1 MALQHRIFAP
11 ARLTLHPTT
20 GAVRAA
26 LVLFLA
32 VGAAGASLPQLALA
46 AGASQAAAVRE
57 YNIPAGSLRGAL
69 SSFAIAAGVNLS
81 TQGVALDG
89 LSTPGLQGS
98 YGVAAGLQKLLQ
110 GSGLEVAEPGNGGT
124 GNYQLRKVGSVASG
138 AADGGLDSMPAVVV
152 SAEADR
158 ATEGTGL
165 YTARNMSTATGL
177 NLSQRHTPQTVSV
190 ISRQQMEDFDLTT
203 LQDVARATPG
213 IYGKTQ
219 GVSDQETT
227 YFARGFALSHVNVDG
242 LPLDVTGFNERN
254 VSADM
259 LMYDRVEVVR
269 GATGLMEGA
278 GAPSGSINMIRKRPT
293 ATPLLNLS
301 AHLGSWKDRQWTV
314 DASNALNAS
323 GSVRGRV
330 AASWRDSDSFVD
342 VVNNK
347 NSTVYAIVEA
357 DLTPSTTAGIGFS
370 RQHSRTDGVF
380 VGLPTLP
387 DGRHMDLPRST
398 FLNNA
403 DSFQKRDN
411 NVVFADLETRL
422 EKGWRSRFAITHI
435 DASSSTRNTTNS
447 RIDGEIYK
455 LSQSETGWK
464 YNTEQVVADWR
475 LSGPVNWFGRQHDVI
490 VGASYRHDDSDAGQ
504 SWEGAAAR
512 VIDIRS
518 WNPYAYPM
526 RGTAFEPYNWGRKT
540 NEKGLYAAGNF
551 SLSDPLRLVL
561 GGRFGWYAQ
570 DVTGWYSTDPAW
582 RRSLTEDA
590 KFTPY
595 AGLVYDVDQHHSVY
609 ASGTQIFEPQ
619 SSLDVSGNTLPPLS
633 GTNLEVGVKGE
644 YFGGR
649 LNASGALFRIKQ
661 NNRAMA
667 DEQNCPSGGAIYCA
681 RAAGQVK
688 SEGIDLQVS
697 GSPLPGW
704 QISGGYTYVL
714 AKYTRDSVAANIGQ
728 RIATDEPKQLF
739 KLMTN
744 VQLGGS
750 LAKWSVGG
758 SVIAQDKI
766 YRRDTNYLTQQ
777 GGYALVGLT
786 AGYRLSE
793 QLQLRVNIDNLFDRR
808 YYQGLGYSWSG
819 GLERYGAP
827 RSVLFSL
834 NYKM

>member
-46 AGASQAAAVRE
+46 AEASQAAGVRD
-57 YNIPAGSLRGAL
+57 YQIPAGSLRHAL
-69 SSFAIAAGVNLS
+69 SSFAIAAGINLS

-98 YGVAAGLQKLLQ
+98 HGVTAGLQKLLQ
-110 GSGLEVAEPGNGGT
+110 GSGLEVADGGN
-124 GNYQLRKVGSVASG
+124 GNYQLRKMRSNL
-138 AADGGLDSMPAVVV
+138 ADGGLASMPAVVV

-165 YTARNMSTATGL
+165 YTARNLSTATGL

-301 AHLGSWKDRQWTV
+301 AHLGSWKDRQLTV
-314 DASNALNAS
+314 DASNALNES

-357 DLTPSTTAGIGFS
+357 DLTPTTTAGIGFS

-380 VGLPTLP
+380 VGLPTFA

-422 EKGWRSRFAITHI
+422 EKGWRSRFAITRI

-447 RIDGEIYK
+447 RIDGEIYRF
-455 LSQSETGWK
+455 SQSETGWK
-464 YNTEQVVADWR
+464 YSTEQVVADWR

-504 SWEGAAAR
+504 SWEGAETR
-512 VIDIRS
+512 VIDIRN
-518 WNPYAYPM
+518 WNPHAYAM

-540 NEKGLYAAGNF
+540 EEKGIYAAGNF
-551 SLSDPLRLVL
+551 SLADPLHLVL

-570 DVTGWYSTDPAW
+570 DVTGWYSTNPAW
-582 RRSLTEDA
+582 RRGLTENA

-595 AGLVYDVDQHHSVY
+595 AGLVYDVDQQHSVY

-619 SSLDVSGNTLPPLS
+619 SSLDVGGNTLPPLS

-667 DEQNCPSGGAIYCA
+667 DEQNCPTGGAIYCA

-714 AKYTRDSVAANIGQ
+714 AKYTQDSVAANIGQ

-744 VQLGGS
+744 VQLSGS
-750 LAKWSVGG
+750 LAKWNVGG
-758 SVIAQDKI
+758 AVYAQDKI
-766 YRRDTNYLTQQ
+766 YRRDTGYLTQQ
-777 GGYALVGLT
+777 GGYATVGLT

-793 QLQLRVNIDNLFDRR
+793 QVQLRVNVDNLLDRR

>member
-1 MALQHRIFAP
+1 MALQHRNFAP
-11 ARLTLHPTT
+11 ARLALHPTT

-26 LVLFLA
+26 LLLLLA
-32 VGAAGASLPQLALA
+32 VGAAGSALPQAALA
-46 AGASQAAAVRE
+46 AQAQPAAGART
-57 YNIPAGSLRGAL
+57 YNIPAGNLRNAL
-69 SSFAIAAGVNLS
+69 STFAIAAGVNLS

-89 LSTPGLQGS
+89 LATPGLQGS
-98 YGVAAGLQKLLQ
+98 HGTTAALQKLLQ
-110 GSGLEVAEPGNGGT
+110 GSGLEVVEDGN
-124 GNYQLRKVGSVASG
+124 GNYQLRKMAGNTAGSS
-138 AADGGLDSMPAVVV
+138 ADMGLDSMPAVVV

-190 ISRQQMEDFDLTT
+190 ISRQQMEDFDLTS

-213 IYGKTQ
+213 IYGKSQ

-293 ATPLLNLS
+293 AKPLLNAS
-301 AHLGSWKDRQWTV
+301 AHLGSWKDRQLSV
-314 DASNALNAS
+314 DASNALNEA

-330 AASWRDSDSFVD
+330 AASWRDADSFVD
-342 VVNNK
+342 VVNNR
-347 NSTVYAIVEA
+347 NGTVYAIVEA

-380 VGLPTLP
+380 VGLPTFV
-387 DGRHMDLPRST
+387 DGSHMPLPRST

-411 NVVFADLETRL
+411 NVVFADLETGL
-422 EKGWRSRFAITHI
+422 EQGWRSRFAVTHI

-447 RIDGEIYK
+447 RIDGETYRF
-455 LSQSETGWK
+455 SQSETGWE
-464 YNTEQVVADWR
+464 YGTGQVVADWR
-475 LSGPVNWFGRQHDVI
+475 LSGPVSWFGRQHDLI
-490 VGASYRHDDSDAGQ
+490 VGASYRNDDSDAGQ
-504 SWEGAAAR
+504 SWEGAQTR
-512 VIDIRS
+512 VIDIRN
-518 WNPYAYPM
+518 WNPRAYPM
-526 RGTAFEPYNWGRKT
+526 RGTQFEPYNWGRKT
-540 NEKGLYAAGNF
+540 REKGVYAAGNF
-551 SLSDPLRLVL
+551 SLADPLRLVL
-561 GGRFGWYAQ
+561 GGRLGWYAQ
-570 DVTGWYSTDPAW
+570 DVTGWYSTNPAW
-582 RRSLTEDA
+582 RRSLTESA

-595 AGLVYDVDQHHSVY
+595 AGLVSDVDQHHSVY

-619 SSLDVSGNTLPPLS
+619 SSMDVSGNTLPPLS

-649 LNASGALFRIKQ
+649 LNASGALFRIRQ

-667 DEQNCPSGGAIYCA
+667 DEQNCPTGGAVYCA
-681 RAAGQVK
+681 RAAGQVQ
-688 SEGIDLQVS
+688 SEGIDLQLS

-714 AKYTRDSVAANIGQ
+714 AKYTKDSVAANIGQ

-739 KLMTN
+739 KLYTT
-744 VQLGGS
+744 VQLSGSLAQWSLGGS
-750 LAKWSVGG
+750 VT
-758 SVIAQDKI
+758 AQDKI
-766 YRRDTNYLTQQ
+766 YRRDTAYLTRQ
-777 GGYALVGLT
+777 GGYALLGLT
-786 AGYRLSE
+786 AGYRLSD
-793 QLQLRVNIDNLFDRR
+793 QLQLRVNIDNLLDRR
-808 YYQGLGYSWSG
+808 YYQALGYSWSG

-827 RSVLFSL
+827 RSVLLSL

>member
-1 MALQHRIFAP
+1 MALQYRSLTT
-11 ARLTLHPTT
+11 ARMTLHPTT

-26 LVLFLA
+26 LVLLLS
-32 VGAAGASLPQLALA
+32 VGGAGATLPHMALA
-46 AGASQAAAVRE
+46 AESSPAASLRD
-57 YNIPAGSLRGAL
+57 YHIPAGNLREAL
-69 SSFAIAAGVNLS
+69 AAFAIAAGVNLS
-81 TQGVALDG
+81 SQGVALDG
-89 LSTPGLQGS
+89 QATPGLRGR
-98 YGVAAGLQKLLQ
+98 YDVMAALQTLLQ
-110 GSGLEVAEPGNGGT
+110 GSGLEVVDGGS
-124 GNYQLRKVGSVASG
+124 GNYLLRNMNAST
-138 AADGGLDSMPAVVV
+138 ADGGPASMPAVVV

-165 YTARNMSTATGL
+165 YTARAMSTATGL

-190 ISRQQMEDFDLTT
+190 ISRQQMEDFELTT

-213 IYGKTQ
+213 LYGKTQ

-293 ATPLLNLS
+293 ATPLLNAS
-301 AHLGSWKDRQWTV
+301 AHLGSWKDKQLTV

-330 AASWRDSDSFVD
+330 AASLRDSDSFVD
-342 VVNNK
+342 VVGNK
-347 NSTVYAIVEA
+347 NSTVYAILEA

-380 VGLPTLP
+380 VGLPTLL

-422 EKGWRSRFAITHI
+422 EKGWRSRLAITHI

-447 RIDGEIYK
+447 RVDGETY
-455 LSQSETGWK
+455 LLEQSETGWK
-464 YNTEQVVADWR
+464 YHTEQVVADWR
-475 LSGPVNWFGRQHDVI
+475 LSGPVTWFGRRHDVI

-504 SWEGAAAR
+504 SWEGAQTR
-512 VIDIRS
+512 VFDLRQ
-518 WNPYAYPM
+518 WNPHAYPM
-526 RGTAFEPYNWGRKT
+526 RGALFEPYNWGRKT
-540 NEKGLYAAGNF
+540 DEKGIYAAGSF
-551 SLSDPLRLVL
+551 SLADPLRLVL

-570 DVTGWYSTDPAW
+570 DVTGWYSTDPVW

-595 AGLVYDVDQHHSVY
+595 AGIVYDVDQHHSLY
-609 ASGTQIFEPQ
+609 ASGTQIFQPQ
-619 SSLDVSGNTLPPLS
+619 SVLDVKGNTLPPLS
-633 GTNLEVGVKGE
+633 GTNLELGVKGE

-661 NNRAMA
+661 KNRAMA
-667 DEQNCPSGGAIYCA
+667 DEVNCPTGGAIYCA
-681 RAAGQVK
+681 RAAGQVQ
-688 SEGIDLQVS
+688 SEGVDLQVS

-704 QISGGYTYVL
+704 QVAGGYTYVL
-714 AKYTRDSVAANIGQ
+714 AKYTQDSVAANIGR

-739 KLMTN
+739 KLYTT
-744 VQLGGS
+744 VQLSGS
-750 LAKWSVGG
+750 LARWNLGASVT
-758 SVIAQDKI
+758 AQDKI
-766 YRRDTNYLTQQ
+766 YRRDTDYLTRQ
-777 GGYALVGLT
+777 GGYALLGLT

-793 QLQLRVNIDNLFDRR
+793 QLQLRVNIDNVLDRR
-808 YYQGLGYSWSG
+808 YYQALGYAWSG

-827 RSVLFSL
+827 RSVLVSL
-834 NYKM
+834 NYTL

>member
-1 MALQHRIFAP
+1 MALQHRNFTA
-11 ARLTLHPTT
+11 ARMTLHPTT

-26 LVLFLA
+26 LVLLLA
-32 VGAAGASLPQLALA
+32 AGAAGAGLPHMAVA
-46 AGASQAAAVRE
+46 AESSPAATMRD
-57 YNIPAGSLRGAL
+57 YSIPAGSLRSAL
-69 SSFAIAAGVNLS
+69 ASFAIAAGINLS
-81 TQGVALDG
+81 TQGVALDS
-89 LSTPGLQGS
+89 LATPGLQGRH
-98 YGVAAGLQKLLQ
+98 GVTAGLQKLLQ
-110 GSGLEVAEPGNGGT
+110 GSGLEVADGGNG
-124 GNYQLRKVGSVASG
+124 NYLLRKMNTGT
-138 AADGGLDSMPAVVV
+138 ADGGLASMPAVVV

-165 YTARNMSTATGL
+165 YTSRNMSTATGL

-293 ATPLLNLS
+293 ATPLLNTS
-301 AHLGSWKDRQWTV
+301 AHLGSWKDRQLTV

-342 VVNNK
+342 VVNNQ

-380 VGLPTLP
+380 VGLPTML

-403 DSFQKRDN
+403 DSVQKRDN
-411 NVVFADLETRL
+411 NVVFADLETKL
-422 EKGWRSRFAITHI
+422 EQGWRSRFAITRI
-435 DASSSTRNTTNS
+435 EASSSTRNTTNS

-455 LSQSETGWK
+455 LNQSETGWK

-475 LSGPVNWFGRQHDVI
+475 LSGPVTWFGRQHDVI

-504 SWEGAAAR
+504 SWEGAGTR
-512 VIDIRS
+512 VIDIRQ

-526 RGTAFEPYNWGRKT
+526 RGAPFEPYNWGRKT
-540 NEKGLYAAGNF
+540 DEKGIYAAGNF
-551 SLSDPLRLVL
+551 SLADPLRLVL

-570 DVTGWYSTDPAW
+570 DVTGWYSSNPAW
-582 RRSLTEDA
+582 RRGLTENA

-595 AGLVYDVDQHHSVY
+595 AGLVYDVDRHHSVY

-619 SSLDVSGNTLPPLS
+619 SSLDVRGNTLPPLS

-649 LNASGALFRIKQ
+649 LNASGALFRIRQ

-667 DEQNCPSGGAIYCA
+667 DELNCPTGGAIYCA
-681 RAAGQVK
+681 RAAGQVQ
-688 SEGIDLQVS
+688 SEGIDLQLS

-714 AKYTRDSVAANIGQ
+714 AKYTQDSVAANIGQ

-744 VQLGGS
+744 VQLGGG
-750 LAKWSVGG
+750 LAQWNVGA
-758 SVIAQDKI
+758 SIYAQDKI
-766 YRRDTNYLTQQ
+766 ERRDTAYLTRQ
-777 GGYALVGLT
+777 GGYAIVGLT
-786 AGYRLSE
+786 AGYHISE
-793 QLQLRVNIDNLFDRR
+793 QLQLRLNIDNVLDRR
-808 YYQGLGYSWSG
+808 YYQALGYSWSG

-827 RSVLFSL
+827 RSVLLSL
-834 NYKM
+834 HYKM

>member
-1 MALQHRIFAP
+1 M
-11 ARLTLHPTT
+11 TLHPTT

-26 LVLFLA
+26 LVLLLA
-32 VGAAGASLPQLALA
+32 LGAAGTGVPQAALA
-46 AGASQAAAVRE
+46 AESSPAANVRD

-69 SSFAIAAGVNLS
+69 ASFAIAAGVNLS

-89 LSTPGLQGS
+89 MATPGLQGRH
-98 YGVAAGLQKLLQ
+98 GVAAGLQKLLQ
-110 GSGLEVAEPGNGGT
+110 GSGLEVTDGGNG
-124 GNYQLRKVGSVASG
+124 NYLLRKINIST
-138 AADGGLDSMPAVVV
+138 ADGGLDSMPAVVV

-165 YTARNMSTATGL
+165 YTSRNLSTATGL

-213 IYGKTQ
+213 LYGKTQ

-293 ATPLLNLS
+293 ATPLLNAS
-301 AHLGSWKDRQWTV
+301 AHLGSWKDRQLTV

-342 VVNNK
+342 VVNNT
-347 NSTVYAIVEA
+347 NGTVYAIVEA

-380 VGLPTLP
+380 VGLPTFA

-411 NVVFADLETRL
+411 NVVFADLETQL

-447 RIDGEIYK
+447 RIDGETY
-455 LSQSETGWK
+455 LLEQSETGWK
-464 YNTEQVVADWR
+464 YNTQQVVADWR
-475 LSGPVNWFGRQHDVI
+475 LSGPVTWFGRQHDVI

-504 SWEGAAAR
+504 SWEGAGKR
-512 VIDIRS
+512 VIDLRH
-518 WNPYAYPM
+518 WNPRAYRMNGAP
-526 RGTAFEPYNWGRKT
+526 FEPYNWGRKT
-540 NEKGLYAAGNF
+540 DEKGIYAAGNF
-551 SLSDPLRLVL
+551 SLADPLRLVL

-570 DVTGWYSTDPAW
+570 DVTGWYATNPTW
-582 RRSLTEDA
+582 RRDLTENA

-595 AGLVYDVDQHHSVY
+595 AGLVYDLDQHHSVY
-609 ASGTQIFEPQ
+609 ASGTQIFQPQ
-619 SSLDVSGNTLPPLS
+619 SVLDVRGNTLPPLS

-667 DEQNCPSGGAIYCA
+667 DEVNCPTGGAIYCA
-681 RAAGQVK
+681 RAAGQVL
-688 SEGIDLQVS
+688 SEGVDLQLS

-704 QISGGYTYVL
+704 QIAGGYTYVL
-714 AKYTRDSVAANIGQ
+714 AKYTKDSVAANIGQ

-739 KLMTN
+739 KLYTT
-744 VQLGGS
+744 VQLSGS
-750 LAKWSVGG
+750 LARWNMGASVT
-758 SVIAQDKI
+758 AQDKI
-766 YRRDTNYLTQQ
+766 YRRDKAYLTQQ
-777 GGYALVGLT
+777 GGYAIVGLT

-793 QLQLRVNIDNLFDRR
+793 QLQLRVNIDNVLDRR

-827 RSVLFSL
+827 RSVLLSL
-834 NYKM
+834 NYKL

>member
-1 MALQHRIFAP
+1 MTT

-26 LVLFLA
+26 LVLLLA
-32 VGAAGASLPQLALA
+32 VGAASASLPQAALA
-46 AGASQAAAVRE
+46 AESSPAANVRD
-57 YNIPAGSLRGAL
+57 YNIAAGSLRGAL
-69 SSFAIAAGVNLS
+69 ASFAIAAGVNLS
-81 TQGVALDG
+81 TQGEALDG
-89 LSTPGLQGS
+89 LATPGLQGRH
-98 YGVAAGLQKLLQ
+98 GVSAGLQKLLQ
-110 GSGLEVAEPGNGGT
+110 GSGLEVLENGNG
-124 GNYQLRKVGSVASG
+124 NYLLRKSHVS
-138 AADGGLDSMPAVVV
+138 AADGGLDSMPAVIV

-165 YTARNMSTATGL
+165 YTSRNMSTATGL

-213 IYGKTQ
+213 LYGKTQ

-293 ATPLLNLS
+293 ATPLLNAS
-301 AHLGSWKDRQWTV
+301 AHLGSWKERQLTV
-314 DASNALNAS
+314 DASNALNDS
-323 GSVRGRV
+323 GSLRGRV

-342 VVNNK
+342 VVNNT
-347 NSTVYAIVEA
+347 NGTVYAIVEA

-387 DGRHMDLPRST
+387 DGRHRDLPRST

-422 EKGWRSRFAITHI
+422 DKGWRSRFAITHI

-447 RIDGEIYK
+447 RVDGEMY
-455 LSQSETGWK
+455 LLEQSETGWK
-464 YNTEQVVADWR
+464 YNTRQVVADWR
-475 LSGPVNWFGRQHDVI
+475 LSGPVTWFGRQHDVI

-504 SWEGAAAR
+504 SWEGAKTR
-512 VIDIRS
+512 VFDLRQ
-518 WNPYAYPM
+518 WNPRAYPM
-526 RGTAFEPYNWGRKT
+526 RGAPFEPYNWGRKT
-540 NEKGLYAAGNF
+540 DEKGLYVAGNF
-551 SLSDPLRLVL
+551 SLADPLRLVL

-570 DVTGWYSTDPAW
+570 DVTGWYSTSPTW
-582 RRSLTEDA
+582 RRSLTENA

-595 AGLVYDVDQHHSVY
+595 AGIVYDVDQHHSLY
-609 ASGTQIFEPQ
+609 ASGTQIFQPQ
-619 SSLDVSGNTLPPLS
+619 SVLDVRGNTLPPLN

-649 LNASGALFRIKQ
+649 LNAGGALFRIKQ

-667 DEQNCPSGGAIYCA
+667 DEVNCPTGGAIYCA
-681 RAAGQVK
+681 RAAGQVQ
-688 SEGIDLQVS
+688 SEGVDLQLS

-704 QISGGYTYVL
+704 QIAGGYTYVL
-714 AKYTRDSVAANIGQ
+714 AKYTNDSVAANIGQ

-739 KLMTN
+739 KLYTT
-744 VQLGGS
+744 VQLSGS
-750 LAKWSVGG
+750 LARWNLGASVY
-758 SVIAQDKI
+758 AQDKI
-766 YRRDTNYLTQQ
+766 YRRDQAFLTQQ
-777 GGYALVGLT
+777 GGYAIVGLT

-793 QLQLRVNIDNLFDRR
+793 QLQLRVSVDNVLDRR

-827 RSVLFSL
+827 RSVLVSL

>member
-1 MALQHRIFAP
+1 M
-11 ARLTLHPTT
+11 
-20 GAVRAA
+20 
-26 LVLFLA
+26 
-32 VGAAGASLPQLALA
+32 ALA
-46 AGASQAAAVRE
+46 AESAPAVTARD
-57 YNIPAGSLRGAL
+57 YHIPAGSLRDAL
-69 SSFAIAAGVNLS
+69 PAFAIAAGINLS

-89 LSTPGLQGS
+89 MATPGLQGRH
-98 YGVAAGLQKLLQ
+98 GVTAGLQKLLQ
-110 GSGLEVAEPGNGGT
+110 GSGLEVTDGGNG
-124 GNYQLRKVGSVASG
+124 NYLLRKINAST
-138 AADGGLDSMPAVVV
+138 ADGGLASMPAVVV

-165 YTARNMSTATGL
+165 YTSRNMSTATGL

-219 GVSDQETT
+219 GVSDQETR

-242 LPLDVTGFNERN
+242 LPLDVTDFNERN

-278 GAPSGSINMIRKRPT
+278 GAPSGSINMVRKRPT
-293 ATPLLNLS
+293 ATPLLDAS
-301 AHLGSWKDRQWTV
+301 IHLGSWKDRQLTV
-314 DASNALNAS
+314 DASNALNDS

-330 AASWRDSDSFVD
+330 AASLRDSDSFVD

-357 DLTPSTTAGIGFS
+357 DLTPSTTAGICFS

-380 VGLPTLP
+380 VGLPTLL

-411 NVVFADLETRL
+411 NVVFADLETKL

-435 DASSSTRNTTNS
+435 DASSDTRNTTNS
-447 RIDGEIYK
+447 RVAGETY
-455 LSQSETGWK
+455 LLEQSETGWK
-464 YNTEQVVADWR
+464 YGTKQVVADWR
-475 LSGPVNWFGRQHDVI
+475 LSGPVTWFGRQHDVI
-490 VGASYRHDDSDAGQ
+490 VGASYRHDDSDAAQ
-504 SWEGAAAR
+504 SWEGAQTR
-512 VIDIRS
+512 VIDIRR
-518 WNPYAYPM
+518 WNPRAYRMNGAP
-526 RGTAFEPYNWGRKT
+526 FEPYNWGRKT
-540 NEKGLYAAGNF
+540 DEKGLYAAGNF
-551 SLSDPLRLVL
+551 SLADPLRLVL

-570 DVTGWYSTDPAW
+570 DVTGWYATNPTW
-582 RRSLTEDA
+582 RRSLTENA

-595 AGLVYDVDQHHSVY
+595 AGLVYDLDQHHSMY

-619 SSLDVSGNTLPPLS
+619 SVLDVKGSTLPPLS

-649 LNASGALFRIKQ
+649 LNASGALFRIRQ
-661 NNRAMA
+661 NNRAMT
-667 DEQNCPSGGAIYCA
+667 DEVNCPTGGPIYCA
-681 RAAGQVK
+681 RAAGQVQ
-688 SEGIDLQVS
+688 SEGVDLQLS

-714 AKYTRDSVAANIGQ
+714 AKYTKDSVAANIGQ

-739 KLMTN
+739 KLYTN
-744 VQLGGS
+744 VQLNGS
-750 LAKWSVGG
+750 LAPWNVGASVY
-758 SVIAQDKI
+758 AQDKI
-766 YRRDTNYLTQQ
+766 YRRDTAYLTRQ
-777 GGYALVGLT
+777 GGYATVGLT
-786 AGYRLSE
+786 AGYRINE
-793 QLQLRVNIDNLFDRR
+793 QLQLRVNIDNVLDRR
-808 YYQGLGYSWSG
+808 YYQALGYSWSG

-827 RSVLFSL
+827 RSVLVSL

>member
-1 MALQHRIFAP
+1 M
-11 ARLTLHPTT
+11 TLHPTT

-32 VGAAGASLPQLALA
+32 VSAAGTGLPHVALA
-46 AGASQAAAVRE
+46 AEASPAASVRD
-57 YNIPAGSLRGAL
+57 YHIPAGSLRDAL
-69 SSFAIAAGVNLS
+69 STFAIAAGINLS

-89 LSTPGLQGS
+89 LVTPGLQGRH
-98 YGVAAGLQKLLQ
+98 GVTAGLQQLLQ
-110 GSGLEVAEPGNGGT
+110 GSGLEVLGSGE
-124 GNYQLRKVGSVASG
+124 GNYLLRKINTST
-138 AADGGLDSMPAVVV
+138 ADGGLASMPAVVV

-165 YTARNMSTATGL
+165 YTSRNMSTATGL

-213 IYGKTQ
+213 LYGKTQ

-293 ATPLLNLS
+293 ATPLLNAS
-301 AHLGSWKDRQWTV
+301 AHVGSWQDRQGTV
-314 DASNALNAS
+314 DASNALNES

-330 AASWRDSDSFVD
+330 AASLRDSDSFVD

-380 VGLPTLP
+380 VGLPTLL

-411 NVVFADLETRL
+411 NVVFADLETQL
-422 EKGWRSRFAITHI
+422 GQGWRSRFAITHI

-447 RIDGEIYK
+447 RVDGETY
-455 LSQSETGWK
+455 LLEQSETGWK
-464 YNTEQVVADWR
+464 YSTQQVVADWR
-475 LSGPVNWFGRQHDVI
+475 LSGPVTWFGRQHDVI
-490 VGASYRHDDSDAGQ
+490 VGASYRHDDSDAAQ
-504 SWEGAAAR
+504 SWEGAGKR
-512 VIDIRS
+512 VIDIRR
-518 WNPYAYPM
+518 WNPRAYRMNGAP
-526 RGTAFEPYNWGRKT
+526 FEPYNWGRKT
-540 NEKGLYAAGNF
+540 DEKGLYAAGNF
-551 SLSDPLRLVL
+551 SLADPLRLLL

-570 DVTGWYSTDPAW
+570 DVTGWYASTPTW
-582 RRSLTEDA
+582 RRDLTESA

-595 AGLVYDVDQHHSVY
+595 AGLVYDVDPHHSVY
-609 ASGTQIFEPQ
+609 ASGTQIFQPQ
-619 SSLDVSGNTLPPLS
+619 SVLDVNGNGLPPLS

-661 NNRAMA
+661 NNRAMT
-667 DEQNCPSGGAIYCA
+667 DEVNCPTGGAIYCA
-681 RAAGQVK
+681 RAAGQVQ
-688 SEGIDLQVS
+688 SEGVDLQLS

-704 QISGGYTYVL
+704 QIAGGYTYVL
-714 AKYTRDSVAANIGQ
+714 AKYTKDSVAANIGQ

-739 KLMTN
+739 KLYTN
-744 VQLGGS
+744 VQLRGS
-750 LAKWSVGG
+750 LAQWNLGASVT
-758 SVIAQDKI
+758 AQDKI
-766 YRRDTNYLTQQ
+766 ERRDKAYLTRQ
-777 GGYALVGLT
+777 GAYAIVGLN
-786 AGYRLSE
+786 AGYRINE
-793 QLQLRVNIDNLFDRR
+793 QLQLRLNIDNVLDRR
-808 YYQGLGYSWSG
+808 YYQGLGYAWSG

-827 RSVLFSL
+827 RSVMLSL
-834 NYKM
+834 NYKL

>member
-1 MALQHRIFAP
+1 MALQHRNFTA
-11 ARLTLHPTT
+11 ARMTLHPTT

-26 LVLFLA
+26 LVLLLA
-32 VGAAGASLPQLALA
+32 VGAAGAGLPHMAVA
-46 AGASQAAAVRE
+46 AEASPAATVRE
-57 YNIPAGSLRGAL
+57 YSVPAGSLRDAL
-69 SSFAIAAGVNLS
+69 PAFAIAAGINLS

-89 LSTPGLQGS
+89 LVTRGLQGR
-98 YGVAAGLQKLLQ
+98 YGVTAGLQKLLQ
-110 GSGLEVAEPGNGGT
+110 GSGLE
-124 GNYQLRKVGSVASG
+124 
-138 AADGGLDSMPAVVV
+138 AADGGNGNYLLRKINTSTADGGLASMPAVVV

-259 LMYDRVEVVR
+259 LMYDRVEMVR

-293 ATPLLNLS
+293 ATPLLNAS
-301 AHLGSWKDRQWTV
+301 AHLGSWKDRQLTV

-380 VGLPTLP
+380 VGLPTML

-411 NVVFADLETRL
+411 NVVFADLETKL
-422 EKGWRSRFAITHI
+422 EQGWRSRFAITRI

-475 LSGPVNWFGRQHDVI
+475 LSGPVTWFGRKHDVI

-504 SWEGAAAR
+504 SWEGAATR
-512 VIDIRS
+512 VIDIRQ

-526 RGTAFEPYNWGRKT
+526 RGAAFEPYNWGRKT
-540 NEKGLYAAGNF
+540 DEKGIYAAGNF
-551 SLSDPLRLVL
+551 SLADPLRLVL

-570 DVTGWYSTDPAW
+570 DVTGWYATNPAW
-582 RRSLTEDA
+582 RRGLTENA

-595 AGLVYDVDQHHSVY
+595 AGLIYDVDSHHSVY

-619 SSLDVSGNTLPPLS
+619 SSLDVGGNTLPPLS

-667 DEQNCPSGGAIYCA
+667 DELNCPTGGAIYCA
-681 RAAGQVK
+681 RAAGQVR
-688 SEGIDLQVS
+688 SEGVDLQLS

-714 AKYTRDSVAANIGQ
+714 AKYTKDSEAANIGQ

-750 LAKWSVGG
+750 LAQWNVGASVY
-758 SVIAQDKI
+758 AQDKI
-766 YRRDTNYLTQQ
+766 ERRDAAYLTRQ
-777 GGYALVGLT
+777 GGYAIVGLT
-786 AGYRLSE
+786 AGYRISE
-793 QLQLRVNIDNLFDRR
+793 QLQLRLNIDNVLDRR
-808 YYQGLGYSWSG
+808 YYQALGYAWSG

-827 RSVLFSL
+827 RSVLLSL
-834 NYKM
+834 HYKM

>member
-1 MALQHRIFAP
+1 MALQYRSLTT
-11 ARLTLHPTT
+11 ARMTLHPTT

-32 VGAAGASLPQLALA
+32 VGAAGAGLPQMALA
-46 AGASQAAAVRE
+46 AESSPAAKLRD
-57 YNIPAGSLRGAL
+57 YSIPAGSLRDAL
-69 SSFAIAAGVNLS
+69 STFAIAAGINLS

-89 LSTPGLQGS
+89 LATPGLQGRH
-98 YGVAAGLQKLLQ
+98 GVAAGLQQLLQ
-110 GSGLEVAEPGNGGT
+110 GSGLEVLANGNG
-124 GNYQLRKVGSVASG
+124 NYLLRKISSST
-138 AADGGLDSMPAVVV
+138 ADGGLDSMPAVIV

-165 YTARNMSTATGL
+165 YTSRNLSTATGL

-190 ISRQQMEDFDLTT
+190 MSRQQMEDFDLTT

-213 IYGKTQ
+213 LYGKTQ

-227 YFARGFALSHVNVDG
+227 YFARGFALSHVSVDG

-293 ATPLLNLS
+293 ATPLLNAS
-301 AHLGSWKDRQWTV
+301 AHLGSWKDRQLTV
-314 DASNALNAS
+314 DASNALNES
-323 GSVRGRV
+323 GSLRGRV

-342 VVNNK
+342 VVNNT
-347 NSTVYAIVEA
+347 NGTVYAIVEA

-387 DGRHMDLPRST
+387 DGRHMALPRST

-411 NVVFADLETRL
+411 NVVFADLETQL

-447 RIDGEIYK
+447 RVDGETY
-455 LSQSETGWK
+455 LLEQSETGWK
-464 YNTEQVVADWR
+464 YNTQQVVANWR
-475 LSGPVNWFGRQHDVI
+475 LSGPVTWFGRQHDVI
-490 VGASYRHDDSDAGQ
+490 VGASYRHDDSDAAQ
-504 SWEGAAAR
+504 SWEGAGKR
-512 VIDIRS
+512 VFDLRQ
-518 WNPYAYPM
+518 WNPRAYPM
-526 RGTAFEPYNWGRKT
+526 RGAPFEPYNWGRKT
-540 NEKGLYAAGNF
+540 DEKGLYAAGNF
-551 SLSDPLRLVL
+551 SLADPLRLVL

-570 DVTGWYSTDPAW
+570 DVTGWYASKPTW
-582 RRSLTEDA
+582 RRDLTENA

-595 AGLVYDVDQHHSVY
+595 AGLVYDLDAHHSVY
-609 ASGTQIFEPQ
+609 ASGTQIFQPQ
-619 SSLDVSGNTLPPLS
+619 SVLDVQGNTLPPLS
-633 GTNLEVGVKGE
+633 GTNLEAGIKGE

-667 DEQNCPSGGAIYCA
+667 DEVNCPTGGAIYCA

-688 SEGIDLQVS
+688 SEGVDLQLS

-704 QISGGYTYVL
+704 QIAGGYTYVL
-714 AKYTRDSVAANIGQ
+714 AKYTKDSVAANIGQ

-739 KLMTN
+739 KLYTT
-744 VQLGGS
+744 VQLSGS
-750 LAKWSVGG
+750 LAKWNLGASVY
-758 SVIAQDKI
+758 AQDKI
-766 YRRDTNYLTQQ
+766 ERRDKAYLTQQ
-777 GGYALVGLT
+777 GGYAIVGLT

-793 QLQLRVNIDNLFDRR
+793 QLQLRVSVDNVLDRR

-827 RSVLFSL
+827 RSVLLSL
-834 NYKM
+834 NYKL

>member
-110 GSGLEVAEPGNGGT
+110 GSGLEVAELGNGGT

-330 AASWRDSDSFVD
+330 AASWRDSDSFVG

-475 LSGPVNWFGRQHDVI
+475 LSGPVSWFGRQHDVI

-619 SSLDVSGNTLPPLS
+619 SSLDVRGNTLPPLS

-688 SEGIDLQVS
+688 SEGIDLQLS

-793 QLQLRVNIDNLFDRR
+793 QLQLRVNIDNLFGRR

>member
-110 GSGLEVAEPGNGGT
+110 GSGLEVAELGNGGT

-475 LSGPVNWFGRQHDVI
+475 LSGPVSWFGRQHDVI

-619 SSLDVSGNTLPPLS
+619 SSLDVRGNTLPPLS

-688 SEGIDLQVS
+688 SEGIDLQLS

-704 QISGGYTYVL
+704 QISGGDTYVL

>member
-89 LSTPGLQGS
+89 LSTAGLQGS

-110 GSGLEVAEPGNGGT
+110 GSGLEVAELGNGGT

-688 SEGIDLQVS
+688 SEGIDLQLS

-793 QLQLRVNIDNLFDRR
+793 QLQLRVNIDNLLDRR

>member
-46 AGASQAAAVRE
+46 AGASQAATVRE

-475 LSGPVNWFGRQHDVI
+475 LSGPVSWFGRQHDVI

-570 DVTGWYSTDPAW
+570 DVTGWYSTAPAW

-619 SSLDVSGNTLPPLS
+619 SSLDVRGNTLPPLS

-688 SEGIDLQVS
+688 SEGIDLQLS

>member
-1 MALQHRIFAP
+1 MALQHRNFTA
-11 ARLTLHPTT
+11 ARMTLHPTT

-26 LVLFLA
+26 LVLLLA
-32 VGAAGASLPQLALA
+32 VGAAGAGLPHMAVA
-46 AGASQAAAVRE
+46 AESSPVATVRD
-57 YNIPAGSLRGAL
+57 YHIPAGSLRSAL
-69 SSFAIAAGVNLS
+69 ASFAIAAGVNLS

-89 LSTPGLQGS
+89 LATPGLQGRH
-98 YGVAAGLQKLLQ
+98 GVTAGLGKLLQ
-110 GSGLEVAEPGNGGT
+110 GSGLEAIDGGNG
-124 GNYQLRKVGSVASG
+124 NYLLRKINTNT
-138 AADGGLDSMPAVVV
+138 ADGGLASMPAVVV

-165 YTARNMSTATGL
+165 YTSRNMSTATGL

-293 ATPLLNLS
+293 ATPLLNAS
-301 AHLGSWKDRQWTV
+301 VHLGSWKDKQLTV

-380 VGLPTLP
+380 VGLPTML

-422 EKGWRSRFAITHI
+422 DKGWRSRFAITRI

-455 LSQSETGWK
+455 LNQSETGWK

-475 LSGPVNWFGRQHDVI
+475 LSGPVTWFGRQHDVI

-504 SWEGAAAR
+504 SWEGAATR
-512 VIDIRS
+512 VIDIRQ

-526 RGTAFEPYNWGRKT
+526 RGAPFEPYNWDRKT
-540 NEKGLYAAGNF
+540 DEKGVYAAGNF
-551 SLSDPLRLVL
+551 SLADPLRLVL

-570 DVTGWYSTDPAW
+570 DVTGWYATNPAW
-582 RRSLTEDA
+582 RRGLTENA

-595 AGLVYDVDQHHSVY
+595 AGLVYDVDRHHSVY

-619 SSLDVSGNTLPPLS
+619 SSLDVRGNTLPPLS
-633 GTNLEVGVKGE
+633 GTNLELGVKGE

-667 DEQNCPSGGAIYCA
+667 DELNCPTGGAIYCA
-681 RAAGQVK
+681 RAAGQVQ
-688 SEGIDLQVS
+688 SEGVDLQLS

-704 QISGGYTYVL
+704 QIAGGYTYVL
-714 AKYTRDSVAANIGQ
+714 AKYTKDSVAANIGQ

-744 VQLGGS
+744 IQLGGS
-750 LAKWSVGG
+750 LAQWNVGASVY
-758 SVIAQDKI
+758 AQDKI
-766 YRRDTNYLTQQ
+766 ERRDTAYLTRQ
-777 GGYALVGLT
+777 GGYAIVGLM
-786 AGYRLSE
+786 AGYRISE
-793 QLQLRVNIDNLFDRR
+793 QLQLRLNIDNVLDRR
-808 YYQGLGYSWSG
+808 YYQALGYAWSG

-827 RSVLFSL
+827 RSVLLSL
-834 NYKM
+834 HYKM

>member
-11 ARLTLHPTT
+11 ARLTLHPTP

-110 GSGLEVAEPGNGGT
+110 GSGLEVAELGNGGT

-595 AGLVYDVDQHHSVY
+595 AGLVYDVDLHHSVY

-688 SEGIDLQVS
+688 SEGIDLQLS

>member
-1 MALQHRIFAP
+1 MALPHRS
-11 ARLTLHPTT
+11 LTTAQMSLHPTT

-26 LVLFLA
+26 LVLLLA
-32 VGAAGASLPQLALA
+32 VGAAGTGLPQAALA
-46 AGASQAAAVRE
+46 AESSPAASLRD
-57 YNIPAGSLRGAL
+57 YHIPAGSLRDAL
-69 SSFAIAAGVNLS
+69 STFAIAAGINLS

-89 LSTPGLQGS
+89 LATPGLQGRH
-98 YGVAAGLQKLLQ
+98 GVSAGLQKLLQ
-110 GSGLEVAEPGNGGT
+110 GSGLEVLANGS
-124 GNYQLRKVGSVASG
+124 GNYLLRKISSG
-138 AADGGLDSMPAVVV
+138 TADGGLDSMPAVIV

-165 YTARNMSTATGL
+165 YTSRNMSTATGL

-213 IYGKTQ
+213 LYGKTQ

-227 YFARGFALSHVNVDG
+227 YFARGFALSHVSVDG

-293 ATPLLNLS
+293 ATPLLNAS
-301 AHLGSWKDRQWTV
+301 AHLGSWKDRQLTV
-314 DASNALNAS
+314 DASNALNDS
-323 GSVRGRV
+323 GSLRGRV

-342 VVNNK
+342 VVNNT
-347 NSTVYAIVEA
+347 NGTVYAIVEA

-411 NVVFADLETRL
+411 NVVFADLETKL

-447 RIDGEIYK
+447 RVEGESY
-455 LSQSETGWK
+455 LLEQSETGWK
-464 YNTEQVVADWR
+464 YNTQQVVADWR
-475 LSGPVNWFGRQHDVI
+475 LSGPVTWFGRQHDVI
-490 VGASYRHDDSDAGQ
+490 VGASYRHDDSDAAQ
-504 SWEGAAAR
+504 SWEGAGKR
-512 VIDIRS
+512 VFDLRQ
-518 WNPYAYPM
+518 WNPRAYPM
-526 RGTAFEPYNWGRKT
+526 RGAPFEPYNWGRKT
-540 NEKGLYAAGNF
+540 DEKGIYAAGNF
-551 SLSDPLRLVL
+551 SLADPLRLVL

-570 DVTGWYSTDPAW
+570 DVTGWYSTKPTW
-582 RRSLTEDA
+582 RRDLTENA

-595 AGLVYDVDQHHSVY
+595 AGLVYDLDAHHSIY
-609 ASGTQIFEPQ
+609 ASGTQIFQPQ
-619 SSLDVSGNTLPPLS
+619 SVLDVQGNTLPPLS
-633 GTNLEVGVKGE
+633 GTNLEAGIKGE

-667 DEQNCPSGGAIYCA
+667 DEVNCPTGGAIYCA

-688 SEGIDLQVS
+688 SEGVDLQLS

-704 QISGGYTYVL
+704 QIAGGYTYVL
-714 AKYTRDSVAANIGQ
+714 AKYTKDSVAANIGQ

-739 KLMTN
+739 KLYTT
-744 VQLGGS
+744 VQLSGS
-750 LAKWSVGG
+750 LAKWNLGASVY
-758 SVIAQDKI
+758 AQDKI
-766 YRRDTNYLTQQ
+766 DRRDTAYLTQQ
-777 GGYALVGLT
+777 GGYAIVGLT

-793 QLQLRVNIDNLFDRR
+793 QVQLRVSVDNVLDRR
-808 YYQGLGYSWSG
+808 YYQGLGYAWSG

-827 RSVLFSL
+827 RSVLLSL
-834 NYKM
+834 NYKL

>member
-1 MALQHRIFAP
+1 MALPHRS
-11 ARLTLHPTT
+11 LTTAQMSLHPTT
-20 GAVRAA
+20 SAVRAA
-26 LVLFLA
+26 LVLLLA
-32 VGAAGASLPQLALA
+32 VGAAGAGLPQMALA
-46 AGASQAAAVRE
+46 AESSPAASLRD
-57 YNIPAGSLRGAL
+57 YNIPAGSLRDAL
-69 SSFAIAAGVNLS
+69 STFAIAAGINLS
-81 TQGVALDG
+81 TQGVVLDG
-89 LSTPGLQGS
+89 LATPGLQGRH
-98 YGVAAGLQKLLQ
+98 GVSAGLQKLLQ
-110 GSGLEVAEPGNGGT
+110 GSGFEVLANGS
-124 GNYQLRKVGSVASG
+124 GNYLLRKISSST
-138 AADGGLDSMPAVVV
+138 ADGGLDSMPAVIV

-165 YTARNMSTATGL
+165 YTSRNMSSATGL

-213 IYGKTQ
+213 LYGKTQ

-227 YFARGFALSHVNVDG
+227 YFARGFALSHVSVDG

-293 ATPLLNLS
+293 ATPLLNAS
-301 AHLGSWKDRQWTV
+301 AHLGSWKERQLTV
-314 DASNALNAS
+314 DASNALNDT
-323 GSVRGRV
+323 GSLRGRV

-342 VVNNK
+342 VVNNT
-347 NSTVYAIVEA
+347 NGTVYAIVEA

-411 NVVFADLETRL
+411 NVVFADLETKL
-422 EKGWRSRFAITHI
+422 EQGWRSRFAITHV

-455 LSQSETGWK
+455 LNQSETGWK
-464 YNTEQVVADWR
+464 YNTQQVVADWR
-475 LSGPVNWFGRQHDVI
+475 LSGPVTWFGRQHDVI
-490 VGASYRHDDSDAGQ
+490 IGASYRHDDSDAAQ
-504 SWEGAAAR
+504 SWEGAQTR
-512 VIDIRS
+512 VIDIRH
-518 WNPYAYPM
+518 WNPHAYPM
-526 RGTAFEPYNWGRKT
+526 RGAPFEPYNWGRKT
-540 NEKGLYAAGNF
+540 DEKGIYAAGNF
-551 SLSDPLRLVL
+551 SLADPLHLVL

-570 DVTGWYSTDPAW
+570 DVTGWYASKPTW
-582 RRSLTEDA
+582 RRDLTENA

-595 AGLVYDVDQHHSVY
+595 AGLVYDLDAHHSVY
-609 ASGTQIFEPQ
+609 ASGTQIFQPQ
-619 SSLDVSGNTLPPLS
+619 SVLDVQGNSLPPLS
-633 GTNLEVGVKGE
+633 GTNLEAGVKGE

-649 LNASGALFRIKQ
+649 LNASGALFRIRQ

-667 DEQNCPSGGAIYCA
+667 DEVNCPTGGAIYCA

-688 SEGIDLQVS
+688 SEGVDLQLS

-704 QISGGYTYVL
+704 QIAGGYTYVL
-714 AKYTRDSVAANIGQ
+714 AKYTKDSVAANIGQ

-739 KLMTN
+739 KLYTT
-744 VQLGGS
+744 VQLSGS
-750 LAKWSVGG
+750 LAKWNLGASVY
-758 SVIAQDKI
+758 AQDKI
-766 YRRDTNYLTQQ
+766 DRRDTAYLTQQ
-777 GGYALVGLT
+777 GGYAIVGLT

-793 QLQLRVNIDNLFDRR
+793 QVQLRVSVDNVLDRR
-808 YYQGLGYSWSG
+808 YYQGLGYAWSG

-827 RSVLFSL
+827 RSVLLSL
-834 NYKM
+834 NYKL

>member
-26 LVLFLA
+26 LLLFLA
-32 VGAAGASLPQLALA
+32 VGAAGATFPPMALA
-46 AGASQAAAVRE
+46 AQASEADGVRD
-57 YNIPAGSLRGAL
+57 YHIPAGSLRNAL

-89 LSTPGLQGS
+89 LATPGLQGRH
-98 YGVAAGLQKLLQ
+98 GVMAGLQTLLQ
-110 GSGLEVAEPGNGGT
+110 GSGLEVSDGGNG
-124 GNYQLRKVGSVASG
+124 NYLLRKVTAST
-138 AADGGLDSMPAVVV
+138 ADGGLASMPAVVV

-177 NLSQRHTPQTVSV
+177 NLSQRHTPQTVSI

-213 IYGKTQ
+213 IYGKSQ

-278 GAPSGSINMIRKRPT
+278 GAPSGSINLLRKRPT

-301 AHLGSWKDRQWTV
+301 AHLGSWQDRQLTV
-314 DASNALNAS
+314 DASNALNES

-342 VVNNK
+342 VVK
-347 NSTVYAIVEA
+347 NRNGTVYAIVEA

-380 VGLPTLP
+380 VGLPTFA
-387 DGRHMDLPRST
+387 DGRHMPLPRST

-411 NVVFADLETRL
+411 NVVFADLETQL
-422 EKGWRSRFAITHI
+422 AQGWRSRFAITRI

-447 RIDGEIYK
+447 RIDDEVYRF
-455 LSQSETGWK
+455 SQSETGWK
-464 YNTEQVVADWR
+464 YGTQQVVADWR
-475 LSGPVNWFGRQHDVI
+475 LSGPVTWFGRQHDVI
-490 VGASYRHDDSDAGQ
+490 AGASYRHDDSDAGQ
-504 SWEGAAAR
+504 SWEGADTR
-512 VIDIRS
+512 VIDIRH

-551 SLSDPLRLVL
+551 SLADPLRLVL

-570 DVTGWYSTDPAW
+570 DVTGWYATHPVW
-582 RRSLTEDA
+582 RRSLTEKA

-595 AGLVYDVDQHHSVY
+595 AGLVYDVDRHHSVY

-619 SSLDVSGNTLPPLS
+619 SSLDASGNTLPPLS

-649 LNASGALFRIKQ
+649 LNASGAVFRIKQ

-667 DEQNCPSGGAIYCA
+667 DEQNCPTGGAIYCA
-681 RAAGQVK
+681 RAAGQVN
-688 SEGIDLQVS
+688 SEGIDLQLG

-714 AKYTRDSVAANIGQ
+714 AKYTQDSVAANIGQ

-750 LAKWSVGG
+750 LARWNVGG
-758 SVIAQDKI
+758 SVYAQDQI
-766 YRRDTNYLTQQ
+766 YRRDTGYLTRQ

-793 QLQLRVNIDNLFDRR
+793 QLQLRVNVENLFDRR
-808 YYQGLGYSWSG
+808 YYQALGYAWSG

-827 RSVLFSL
+827 RSVLVSL

>member
-1 MALQHRIFAP
+1 MAVQHRIFSPWTPLA
-11 ARLTLHPTT
+11 LHPTT

-26 LVLFLA
+26 LVLLLA
-32 VGAAGASLPQLALA
+32 VGAAGAGLPQTALA
-46 AGASQAAAVRE
+46 AEAGPSASVRD
-57 YNIPAGSLRGAL
+57 YSIPAGSLRSAL
-69 SSFAIAAGVNLS
+69 ASFAIAAGVNLS

-89 LSTPGLQGS
+89 LATPGLQGRH
-98 YGVAAGLQKLLQ
+98 GVAAGLQQLLQ
-110 GSGLEVAEPGNGGT
+110 GSGLEVTDGGNG
-124 GNYQLRKVGSVASG
+124 NYLLRKINTNT
-138 AADGGLDSMPAVVV
+138 ADGGLASMPAVVV

-165 YTARNMSTATGL
+165 YTSRNLSTATGL

-213 IYGKTQ
+213 LYGKTQ

-227 YFARGFALSHVNVDG
+227 YFARGFALSHINVDG

-293 ATPLLNLS
+293 ATPLLDAS
-301 AHLGSWKDRQWTV
+301 IHLGSWKDRQLTV
-314 DASNALNAS
+314 DTSNALNAS

-330 AASWRDSDSFVD
+330 AASLRDSDSFVD

-411 NVVFADLETRL
+411 NVVFADLETKL

-435 DASSSTRNTTNS
+435 DASSSTRNTTNG
-447 RIDGEIYK
+447 RVAGETFLLK
-455 LSQSETGWK
+455 QSETGWK
-464 YNTEQVVADWR
+464 YNTQQVVADWR
-475 LSGPVNWFGRQHDVI
+475 LSGPVTWFGRQHDVI

-504 SWEGAAAR
+504 SWEGAQTR
-512 VIDIRS
+512 VFDIRH
-518 WNPYAYPM
+518 WNPRAYRMNGAP
-526 RGTAFEPYNWGRKT
+526 FEPYNWGRKT
-540 NEKGLYAAGNF
+540 DEKGLYAAGNF
-551 SLSDPLRLVL
+551 SLADPLRLVL

-570 DVTGWYSTDPAW
+570 DVTGWYAANPTW
-582 RRSLTEDA
+582 RRDLTENA

-595 AGLVYDVDQHHSVY
+595 AGLVYDLDPHHSVY
-609 ASGTQIFEPQ
+609 ASGTQIFQPQ
-619 SSLDVSGNTLPPLS
+619 SVLDVKGNGLPPLS

-661 NNRAMA
+661 NNRAMT
-667 DEQNCPSGGAIYCA
+667 DEVNCPTGGPIYCA
-681 RAAGQVK
+681 RAAGQVQ
-688 SEGIDLQVS
+688 SEGVDLQLS

-704 QISGGYTYVL
+704 QISGGYTHVL
-714 AKYTRDSVAANIGQ
+714 AKYTKDSVAANIGQ

-739 KLMTN
+739 KLYTN
-744 VQLGGS
+744 VQLSGS
-750 LAKWSVGG
+750 LARWNLGASVY
-758 SVIAQDKI
+758 AQDKI
-766 YRRDTNYLTQQ
+766 DRRDKAYLTQQ
-777 GGYALVGLT
+777 GGYAIVGLT
-786 AGYRLSE
+786 AGYRISE
-793 QLQLRVNIDNLFDRR
+793 QLQLRANIDNVLDRR
-808 YYQGLGYSWSG
+808 YYQALGYSWSG
-819 GLERYGAP
+819 GLARYGAP
-827 RSVLFSL
+827 RSVLVSL

>member
-1 MALQHRIFAP
+1 MALQYRSLTT
-11 ARLTLHPTT
+11 ARMTLHPTT

-26 LVLFLA
+26 LVLLLA
-32 VGAAGASLPQLALA
+32 VGGAGATLPHMALA
-46 AGASQAAAVRE
+46 AESSPAASLRD
-57 YNIPAGSLRGAL
+57 YHIPAGNLREAL
-69 SSFAIAAGVNLS
+69 AAFAIAAGVNLS
-81 TQGVALDG
+81 SQGVALDG
-89 LSTPGLQGS
+89 QATPGLRGR
-98 YGVAAGLQKLLQ
+98 YDVMAALQTLLQ
-110 GSGLEVAEPGNGGT
+110 GSGLEVVDGGS
-124 GNYQLRKVGSVASG
+124 GNYLLRNMNAST
-138 AADGGLDSMPAVVV
+138 ADGGLASMPAVVV

-165 YTARNMSTATGL
+165 YTARAMSTATGL

-190 ISRQQMEDFDLTT
+190 ISRQQMEDFELTT

-213 IYGKTQ
+213 LYGKTQ

-293 ATPLLNLS
+293 ATPLLIAS
-301 AHLGSWKDRQWTV
+301 AHLGSWKDKQLTV

-330 AASWRDSDSFVD
+330 AASLRDSDSFVD
-342 VVNNK
+342 VVGNK
-347 NSTVYAIVEA
+347 NSTVYAILEA

-380 VGLPTLP
+380 VGLPTLL
-387 DGRHMDLPRST
+387 DGRHMALPRST

-422 EKGWRSRFAITHI
+422 EKGWRSRLAITHI

-447 RIDGEIYK
+447 RVDGETY
-455 LSQSETGWK
+455 LLEQSETGWK

-475 LSGPVNWFGRQHDVI
+475 LSGPVTWFGRRHDVI

-504 SWEGAAAR
+504 SWEGAQTR
-512 VIDIRS
+512 VFDLRQ
-518 WNPYAYPM
+518 WNPHAYPM
-526 RGTAFEPYNWGRKT
+526 HGAPFEPYNWGRKT
-540 NEKGLYAAGNF
+540 DERGIYAAGSF
-551 SLSDPLRLVL
+551 SLADPLRLVL

-570 DVTGWYSTDPAW
+570 DVTGWYSTDPVW

-595 AGLVYDVDQHHSVY
+595 AGIVYDVDQHHSLY
-609 ASGTQIFEPQ
+609 ASGTQIFQPQ
-619 SSLDVSGNTLPPLS
+619 SVLDVKDNTLPPLS
-633 GTNLEVGVKGE
+633 GTNLELGVKGE

-661 NNRAMA
+661 KNRAMA
-667 DEQNCPSGGAIYCA
+667 DEVNCPTGGAIYCA
-681 RAAGQVK
+681 RAAGQVQ
-688 SEGIDLQVS
+688 SEGVDLQVS

-704 QISGGYTYVL
+704 QVAGGYTYVL
-714 AKYTRDSVAANIGQ
+714 AKYTQDSVAANIGR

-739 KLMTN
+739 KLYTT
-744 VQLGGS
+744 VQLSGS
-750 LAKWSVGG
+750 LARWNLGASVT
-758 SVIAQDKI
+758 AQDKI
-766 YRRDTNYLTQQ
+766 YRRDTDYLTRQ
-777 GGYALVGLT
+777 GGYALLGLT

-793 QLQLRVNIDNLFDRR
+793 QLQLRVNIDNVLDRR
-808 YYQGLGYSWSG
+808 YYQALGYAWSG

-827 RSVLFSL
+827 RSVLVSL
-834 NYKM
+834 NYTL

>member
-1 MALQHRIFAP
+1 MALQYRSLTT
-11 ARLTLHPTT
+11 ARMTLHPTT

-26 LVLFLA
+26 LVLLLA
-32 VGAAGASLPQLALA
+32 VGGAGAGLPHMALA
-46 AGASQAAAVRE
+46 AESSPAASLRD
-57 YNIPAGSLRGAL
+57 YHIPAGNLREAL
-69 SSFAIAAGVNLS
+69 ASFAIAAGVNLS
-81 TQGVALDG
+81 TQGVVLDG
-89 LSTPGLQGS
+89 LATPGLRGR
-98 YGVAAGLQKLLQ
+98 YGVAAGLQTLLQ
-110 GSGLEVAEPGNGGT
+110 GSGLEVVDGGS
-124 GNYQLRKVGSVASG
+124 GNYLLRKMIAST
-138 AADGGLDSMPAVVV
+138 ADGGLASMPAVVV

-190 ISRQQMEDFDLTT
+190 ISRQQMEDFELTT

-213 IYGKTQ
+213 LYGKTQ

-278 GAPSGSINMIRKRPT
+278 GAPSGSINMVRKRPT
-293 ATPLLNLS
+293 ATPLLNAS
-301 AHLGSWKDRQWTV
+301 AHLGSWKDKQLTV

-330 AASWRDSDSFVD
+330 AASLRDSDSFVD
-342 VVNNK
+342 VVGNK
-347 NSTVYAIVEA
+347 NSTVYAILEA

-411 NVVFADLETRL
+411 NVVFADLETQL
-422 EKGWRSRFAITHI
+422 EKGWRSRLAITHI

-447 RIDGEIYK
+447 RVDGETY
-455 LSQSETGWK
+455 LLEQSETGWK

-475 LSGPVNWFGRQHDVI
+475 LSGPVTWFGRRHDVI

-504 SWEGAAAR
+504 SWEGAQTR
-512 VIDIRS
+512 VFDLRQ
-518 WNPYAYPM
+518 WNPHAYPM
-526 RGTAFEPYNWGRKT
+526 RGAPFEPYNWGRKT
-540 NEKGLYAAGNF
+540 DEKGIYAAG
-551 SLSDPLRLVL
+551 SLSLADPLRLVL

-570 DVTGWYSTDPAW
+570 DVTGWYSTNPVW
-582 RRSLTEDA
+582 RRSLTENA

-595 AGLVYDVDQHHSVY
+595 AGIVYDVDQHHSLY
-609 ASGTQIFEPQ
+609 ASGTQIFQPQ
-619 SSLDVSGNTLPPLS
+619 SVLDVKGNTLPPLS
-633 GTNLEVGVKGE
+633 GTNLELGVKGE

-661 NNRAMA
+661 KNRAMA
-667 DEQNCPSGGAIYCA
+667 DEVNCPTGGAIYCA
-681 RAAGQVK
+681 RAAGQVQ
-688 SEGIDLQVS
+688 SEGVDLQVS

-704 QISGGYTYVL
+704 QVAGGYTYVL
-714 AKYTRDSVAANIGQ
+714 AKYTQDSVAANIGQ

-739 KLMTN
+739 KLYTT
-744 VQLGGS
+744 VQLRGS
-750 LAKWSVGG
+750 LARWNLGASVT
-758 SVIAQDKI
+758 AQDKI
-766 YRRDTNYLTQQ
+766 YRRDTDYLTRQ
-777 GGYALVGLT
+777 GGYALLGLT

-793 QLQLRVNIDNLFDRR
+793 QLQLRVNIDNVLDHR
-808 YYQGLGYSWSG
+808 YYQALGYAWSG
-819 GLERYGAP
+819 GLERHGAP
-827 RSVLFSL
+827 RSVLVSL
-834 NYKM
+834 NYKL

>member
-110 GSGLEVAEPGNGGT
+110 GSGLEVAELGNGGT

-278 GAPSGSINMIRKRPT
+278 GAPSGSINLIRKRPT

-330 AASWRDSDSFVD
+330 AASWRDSDSFVG

-475 LSGPVNWFGRQHDVI
+475 LSGPVSWFGRQHDVI

-570 DVTGWYSTDPAW
+570 DVTGWYSTAPAW

-688 SEGIDLQVS
+688 SEGIDLQLS

>member
-1 MALQHRIFAP
+1 M
-11 ARLTLHPTT
+11 TLHPTT

-26 LVLFLA
+26 LVLLLA
-32 VGAAGASLPQLALA
+32 VGTAGATLPQTALA
-46 AGASQAAAVRE
+46 AEASPAASQRD
-57 YNIPAGSLRGAL
+57 YSIPAGNLRGAL
-69 SSFAIAAGVNLS
+69 ASFAIAAGVNLS

-89 LSTPGLQGS
+89 LVTPGLQGRH
-98 YGVAAGLQKLLQ
+98 GVSAGLQKLLQ
-110 GSGLEVAEPGNGGT
+110 GSGLEVLDNGNG
-124 GNYQLRKVGSVASG
+124 NYLLRKINTST
-138 AADGGLDSMPAVVV
+138 ADGGLTSMPAVVV

-213 IYGKTQ
+213 LYGKTQ
-219 GVSDQETT
+219 GVSDQETR

-242 LPLDVTGFNERN
+242 LPLDVTDFNERN

-278 GAPSGSINMIRKRPT
+278 GAPSGSINMVRKRPT
-293 ATPLLNLS
+293 ATPLLDAS
-301 AHLGSWKDRQWTV
+301 IHLGSWKDRQLTV
-314 DASNALNAS
+314 DASNALNDS

-330 AASWRDSDSFVD
+330 AASLRDSDSFVD

-370 RQHSRTDGVF
+370 RQHSRTGGVF

-411 NVVFADLETRL
+411 NVVFADLETKL

-435 DASSSTRNTTNS
+435 DASSDTRNTTNS
-447 RIDGEIYK
+447 RVAGETY
-455 LSQSETGWK
+455 LLEQSETGWK
-464 YNTEQVVADWR
+464 YSTEQVVADWR
-475 LSGPVNWFGRQHDVI
+475 LSGPVTWFGRQHDVI
-490 VGASYRHDDSDAGQ
+490 VGASYRHDDSDAAQ
-504 SWEGAAAR
+504 SWEGAQTR
-512 VIDIRS
+512 VIDIRH
-518 WNPYAYPM
+518 WNPRAYRMNGAP
-526 RGTAFEPYNWGRKT
+526 FEPYNWGRKT
-540 NEKGLYAAGNF
+540 DEKGLYAAGNF
-551 SLSDPLRLVL
+551 SLADPLRLVL

-570 DVTGWYSTDPAW
+570 DVTGWYATNPTW
-582 RRSLTEDA
+582 RRSLTENA

-595 AGLVYDVDQHHSVY
+595 AGLVYDLDQHHSVY
-609 ASGTQIFEPQ
+609 ASGTQIFQPQ
-619 SSLDVSGNTLPPLS
+619 SVLDVKGNTLPPLS

-649 LNASGALFRIKQ
+649 LNASGALFRIRQ
-661 NNRAMA
+661 NNRAMT
-667 DEQNCPSGGAIYCA
+667 DEVNCPTGGPIYCA
-681 RAAGQVK
+681 RAAGQVQ
-688 SEGIDLQVS
+688 SEGVDLQLS

-714 AKYTRDSVAANIGQ
+714 AKYTKDSVAANVGQ

-739 KLMTN
+739 KLYTN
-744 VQLGGS
+744 VQLSGS
-750 LAKWSVGG
+750 LAQWNLGASVY
-758 SVIAQDKI
+758 AQDRI
-766 YRRDTNYLTQQ
+766 DRRDKAYLTQQ
-777 GGYALVGLT
+777 GAYAIVGLT
-786 AGYRLSE
+786 AGYRINE
-793 QLQLRVNIDNLFDRR
+793 QLQLRVNIDNVLDRR
-808 YYQGLGYSWSG
+808 YYQALGYSWSG

-827 RSVLFSL
+827 RSVLVSL